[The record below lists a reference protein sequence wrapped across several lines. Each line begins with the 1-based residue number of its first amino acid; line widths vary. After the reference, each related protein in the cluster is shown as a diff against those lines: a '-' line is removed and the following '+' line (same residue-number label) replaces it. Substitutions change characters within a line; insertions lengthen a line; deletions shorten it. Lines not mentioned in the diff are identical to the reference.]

1 MDWGCGDV
9 AERGIKAMW
18 NEPSSQ
24 SASQPTNQ
32 RASDN
37 DDDDDGR
44 LQLEAFQGGRL
55 GGRERVGA

>member
-1 MDWGCGDV
+1 
-9 AERGIKAMW
+9 MW

-37 DDDDDGR
+37 DDDTAKR
-44 LQLEAFQGGRL
+44 IKEKKQKPKVSKPFQ
-55 GGRERVGA
+55 

>member
-37 DDDDDGR
+37 DDDTAKR
-44 LQLEAFQGGRL
+44 IKEKKQKPKVSKPFQ
-55 GGRERVGA
+55 